1 MNFKR
6 SLVPFGLAAVLL
18 SACSSTSSTAD
29 APDAVTLAG
38 CYSAKVGS
46 DIAYLNLDVLEDRV
60 GGTLEYAFAQ
70 KDNSWGI
77 VTGPVGENEL
87 VLEYQYLSEGL
98 LSTRT
103 LTLQRKGADLS
114 GEGFTYKPSTQC
126 GSGEGW
132 TETAVSNVAAD
143 MFHDPET
150 GYYARVHFNVAGP
163 VQGYRYRCI
172 ATVTKADGNTI
183 VQWVGEGITD
193 ETNAMGRQNLQTN
206 IRPDQVKELDN
217 GRVACQV
224 KAVS

>member
-1 MNFKR
+1 MNPTR
-6 SLVPFGLAAVLL
+6 LLFGAGICALLL
-18 SACSSTSSTAD
+18 SACA
-29 APDAVTLAG
+29 APEKEEAAAPLTLAG
-38 CYSAKVGS
+38 CYSSQVGA
-46 DIAYLNLDVLEDRV
+46 DVAYLNLDVLEDRV

-103 LTLQRKGADLS
+103 LTLKREDAELS
-114 GEGFTYKPSTQC
+114 GEGFTYKPTAQC

-224 KAVS
+224 KAVN